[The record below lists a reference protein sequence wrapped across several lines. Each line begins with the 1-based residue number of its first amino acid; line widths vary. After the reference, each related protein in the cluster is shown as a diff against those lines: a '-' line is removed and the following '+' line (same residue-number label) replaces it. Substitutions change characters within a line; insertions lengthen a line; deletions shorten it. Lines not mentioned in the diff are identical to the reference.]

1 MTRLLAFLALLI
13 GLQSAAD
20 PAAAQQRVRVEGTVA
35 DNAGGRPVPYAG
47 ITVRRPGGRFVRSI
61 QADSLGRF
69 DFEVRGLRG
78 VQMRVEGLGYES
90 TNTPVLYFDDKLYVE
105 VEVRLD
111 ADAVLLAPLEVLVWS
126 EVGSSGFFDA
136 FRRRVRNGMG
146 IYITRADIEESNVSF
161 VSDLLRT
168 VPGLQ
173 VGSSGS
179 GLRNSL
185 SFGRSLAMRCY
196 PQIFVDG
203 MLMNPPSVGEANARL
218 DDFVTPSS
226 VEGIEIYR
234 GLSTVPPEFLTPEA
248 ECGVIAVW
256 TRRGPGT

>member
-1 MTRLLAFLALLI
+1 MTRLSIPLALLLAL
-13 GLQSAAD
+13 GSAVPAEAQSL
-20 PAAAQQRVRVEGTVA
+20 VRVEGTVA
-35 DNAGGRPVPYAG
+35 DDSSGRPIPYAD
-47 ITVRRPGGRFVRSI
+47 ITVLRPGGRFVRSL
-61 QADSLGRF
+61 QADSIGRF

-78 VQMRVEGLGYES
+78 VQMQVRGLGYEPNS
-90 TNTPVLYFDDKLYVE
+90 TPVLYFGDKRYLE
-105 VEVRLD
+105 VELRMD

-126 EVGSSGFFDA
+126 EVGASSFLDN

-146 IYITRADIEESNVSF
+146 IYITRAEIEESNVSF

-179 GLRNSL
+179 GLRSSL

-203 MLMNPPSVGEANARL
+203 MLMNPPSIGEANARL
-218 DDFVTPSS
+218 DDFVIPSA

-234 GLSTVPPEFLTPEA
+234 GLSTIPAEFLTPEA

-256 TRRGPGT
+256 TRRSPSS